1 MTNRKT
7 FKLWL
12 TNVVSFVLFSVLGIT
27 GLINWL
33 VSPKEYEAKGN
44 LFHRTRSTIN

>member
-1 MTNRKT
+1 MTNKKT

-33 VSPKEYEAKGN
+33 VLPKGYEATGS
-44 LFHRTRSTIN
+44 LFHRMRSTVN